1 MKFYP
6 DHEITNNQFPITK
19 QISRTNNQSPNKTLH
34 KPIVWLLGFGYWS
47 LFGYCFL
54 VFGYSVI

>member
-1 MKFYP
+1 MKVYSQ
-6 DHEITNNQFPITK
+6 HEITNNQDTSTK
-19 QISRTNNQSPNKTLH
+19 QISMINNQSPNKALH

-54 VFGYSVI
+54 VFGYSAI